1 MKLED
6 FFNQTLSQSIT
17 EKSFLMQKAA
27 LLIFRHCCLEIGLWS
42 EYNRWYSSYKLNVD
56 TAKVFYSLLTEL
68 LPIDVPAALAAH
80 INTVITQIIHEF
92 GYFEL
97 IYINMLLFSSNL
109 N

>member
-27 LLIFRHCCLEIGLWS
+27 LLVFRHCCVEIGLWS
-42 EYNRWYSSYKLNVD
+42 EYNRWYSSYKPNVD

-80 INTVITQIIHEF
+80 INTVIT
-92 GYFEL
+92 
-97 IYINMLLFSSNL
+97 
-109 N
+109 